1 MKKEEINKKLENGI
15 LDLWSRSY
23 FKYFS
28 IDLVSLVEAGKF
40 DLAVKA
46 AAHLGMPGKE
56 INRIIQEYKKDI
68 KKQNDKI

>member
-15 LDLWSRSY
+15 LDLWSR
-23 FKYFS
+23 
-28 IDLVSLVEAGKF
+28 DLVSLVEAGKF

-56 INRIIQEYKKDI
+56 INRIIQEYKRDVKN
-68 KKQNDKI
+68 QNEKIYSKNKSY